1 MTQEASE
8 AVKNVSIEK
17 LREWLETMDA
27 PKSTET
33 QTHYMGIVIDRNT
46 LADIIRERE
55 ENGE

>member
-17 LREWLETMDA
+17 LREWLETMA
-27 PKSTET
+27 ATKSTET
-33 QTHYMGIVIDRNT
+33 HYRGIVIDRNT

>member
-17 LREWLETMDA
+17 LREWLMTMDA
-27 PKSTET
+27 SKRTET
-33 QTHYMGIVIDRNT
+33 HYRGIVIDRNT